1 MSADTSPDPSGR
13 TPDVKRAAGSK
24 KDPLQYLPPE
34 FLRLTARAL
43 KAGADKYGRM
53 NWRLSGLQ
61 LDTYIGAL
69 MRHTLAMAGGEWLDP
84 DSGLP
89 HAAMIAANA
98 AVLIDCD
105 SVGMLEGKDGP
116 SPEILDQGARIAEP

>member
-1 MSADTSPDPSGR
+1 MSADTSQR
-13 TPDVKRAAGSK
+13 TPDVKRAAGSR

-43 KAGADKYGRM
+43 KSGADKYGRM
-53 NWRLSGLQ
+53 NWRLSGLH

-69 MRHTLAMAGGEWLDP
+69 LRHTLAMSEGEWLDP

-105 SVGMLEGKDGP
+105 LAGLLEGKSGP
-116 SPEILDQGARIAEP
+116 VPEQITPPTGQSA